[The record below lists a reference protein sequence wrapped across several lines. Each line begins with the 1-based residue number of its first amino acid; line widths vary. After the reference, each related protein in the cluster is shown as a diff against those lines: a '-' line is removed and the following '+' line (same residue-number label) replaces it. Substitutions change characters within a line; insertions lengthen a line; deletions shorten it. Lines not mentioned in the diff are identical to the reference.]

1 MGFFSSSSSS
11 KGDTNPAANQATT
24 RLSRRQCWES
34 RDAYYACLSSHRIV
48 VPPGTDMSDGRGM
61 LGEAAAEEQR
71 TKRDRL
77 EDEVKNDPC
86 AIARGPYEEN
96 CAKSWVRG
104 SAGRSRIAL
113 RSDAADTK
121 TRQIDYFNKRRVLE
135 ERQKLLY
142 SQGAQPTTS
151 SLPPSRGTSSG
162 K

>member
-11 KGDTNPAANQATT
+11 KGDTNAAANQAPT
-24 RLSRRQCWES
+24 RSSRRQCWES

-86 AIARGPYEEN
+86 ASARGPYEEN
-96 CAKSWVRG
+96 CAKSW
-104 SAGRSRIAL
+104 
-113 RSDAADTK
+113 
-121 TRQIDYFNKRRVLE
+121 IDYFNKRRVLE

-151 SLPPSRGTSSG
+151 SLPPSRGSSSG